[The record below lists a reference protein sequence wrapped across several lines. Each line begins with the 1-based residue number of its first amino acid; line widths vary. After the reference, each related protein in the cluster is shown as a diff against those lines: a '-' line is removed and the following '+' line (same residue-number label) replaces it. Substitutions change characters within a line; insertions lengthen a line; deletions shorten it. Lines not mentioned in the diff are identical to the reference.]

1 MSFWVYTHNIKHTT
15 LKTKIIKCRITEYP
29 QDFFDPMPK
38 VMVILEGETIEKELF
53 QFYPDEIDFN
63 SNEFIGLTE
72 DEGKELRRKKDIIFL
87 QS

>member
-1 MSFWVYTHNIKHTT
+1 ME
-15 LKTKIIKCRITEYP
+15 KTIIKCRITAYP
-29 QDFFDPMPK
+29 KDFMDPMPK
-38 VMVILEGETIEKELF
+38 VMVVMDGETTEKELF

-72 DEGKELRRKKDIIFL
+72 DEARALKGKKDKHFL

>member
-1 MSFWVYTHNIKHTT
+1 M
-15 LKTKIIKCRITEYP
+15 
-29 QDFFDPMPK
+29 DPMPK
-38 VMVILEGETIEKELF
+38 VMVVMDGETTEKELF

-72 DEGKELRRKKDIIFL
+72 DEARALKGKKDKHFL

>member
-1 MSFWVYTHNIKHTT
+1 
-15 LKTKIIKCRITEYP
+15 
-29 QDFFDPMPK
+29 MPK